1 MVVVFPT
8 SVIVADSNNRLM
20 TDHRL
25 TGDEIEIERNSRTG
39 TGPGP
44 TRRGKG
50 IGRGGV
56 GCNRGRAG

>member
-39 TGPGP
+39 TGP
-44 TRRGKG
+44 TRRGNG